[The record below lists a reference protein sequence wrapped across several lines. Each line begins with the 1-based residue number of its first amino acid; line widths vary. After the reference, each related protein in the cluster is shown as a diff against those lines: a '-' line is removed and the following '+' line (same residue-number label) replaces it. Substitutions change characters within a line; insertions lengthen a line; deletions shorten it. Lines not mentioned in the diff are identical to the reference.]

1 MEVVVDDKLEQ
12 PMPATAAAV
21 QIARGLANVDRLPS
35 EVQAAVTALLE
46 AALEGTV
53 GAKREL
59 PAGVIRALDLATA
72 LQKVPQPGTGAFA

>member
-1 MEVVVDDKLEQ
+1 MENKLEQ

-21 QIARGLANVDRLPS
+21 QIARGLACVDRLPGP
-35 EVQAAVTALLE
+35 VQDAVTTLLE

-59 PAGVIRALDLATA
+59 PAGVLRALDLATA
-72 LQKVPQPGTGAFA
+72 LQKVPQPGTGVFA